1 MALIVRP
8 LLWRLARQHGC
19 VLVLKGHRTITA
31 FPDGETFENTT
42 GNPGM
47 AKGGSGDVLAGMILS
62 LLGRESRP
70 KRQSRQRFGS
80 MARQGIWQQPPL
92 ESME

>member
-1 MALIVRP
+1 MAF
-8 LLWRLARQHGC
+8 ARQHGC

-47 AKGGSGDVLAGMILS
+47 AKGGSGDVLAGNDS
-62 LLGRESRP
+62 LPAGAGNPAQKGSPVSGL
-70 KRQSRQRFGS
+70 GS